1 MTPRRDIAG
10 EAVSGVIRLQ
20 SALDCNCKV
29 RIVQRYIR
37 DTTSGL
43 IEPRVHPTR
52 PKLQPSISVKI
63 MVAATTKNA
72 ISGYGISPQYNIN
85 ALSIQHIA
93 GSEVF
98 MVPTATGNTISG

>member
-1 MTPRRDIAG
+1 
-10 EAVSGVIRLQ
+10 
-20 SALDCNCKV
+20 
-29 RIVQRYIR
+29 
-37 DTTSGL
+37 
-43 IEPRVHPTR
+43 
-52 PKLQPSISVKI
+52 

-98 MVPTATGNTISG
+98 MAPTATGNTISG